1 MIMEKKLEASRNI
14 SDVFDLVKKVVRS
27 TIKRDGAG
35 LMLGMSDLGIHP
47 KATLGAYYSPAA
59 NMIVVNRTI
68 LKKIKQKSPNTYK
81 SYLFFILL
89 HEYLH
94 SVGVYDENQTR
105 LLTYEI
111 ANRYFGENHQITQ
124 IAKDFGEYLKRSLG
138 INDMYVE
145 PKDNLDF
152 VLGFNKSDLNYI
164 G

>member
-1 MIMEKKLEASRNI
+1 MTMEKALEGSRNI
-14 SDVFDLVKKVVRS
+14 SDIFDLVKKAVRE

-35 LMLGMSDLGIHP
+35 LMLGVSDLGIHP
-47 KATLGAYYSPAA
+47 QATLGAYYSPAA
-59 NMIVVNRTI
+59 NMIVVNRSV
-68 LKKIKQKSPNTYK
+68 LKKIKQKSPGTYK

-94 SVGVYDENQTR
+94 SVGVYDEKQTR

-111 ANRYFGENHQITQ
+111 ANRNFGENHQITH
-124 IAKDFGEYLKRSLG
+124 IAKDFGEYLKKSLG
-138 INDMYVE
+138 IQDMYVE
-145 PKDNLDF
+145 PKDGLDF